1 MKKGLVIGGLLVLV
15 LIAGAFIAW
24 RYVTKVTGIPTVPAK
39 ESKIAVNEDDRILI
53 IAPHPDDET
62 LGPGGLAQQATAAGA
77 AVKAIVIT
85 TGDGYKH
92 AVQVNLKVNEP
103 KPEDYRALA
112 EMRHKESVAA
122 MAALGV
128 KDVVFLGYADGS
140 LNSLWR
146 ESWDYDQLH
155 TGLNGGNTGPYDFAY
170 EPGAPYCG
178 ENLVKNLSSLMME
191 YKPTIIV
198 YPTPE
203 DLHHDHWAA
212 NAFTQYVIAR
222 DNVTTREYTYLV
234 HRGKLWPSPPV
245 YEPEKVMDPPY
256 QMGEEDANWLRHT
269 VTGEERV
276 AKLEAIEQYKTQ
288 LPLADQFL
296 KAFVRRNELYAIYP
310 ELTLSEVASLSDGSE
325 GSAIPGTIINDYEA
339 SELSK
344 SLGGV
349 GDIRR
354 IAAVTDDKNVD
365 MIVELE
371 KPLQAGTVLMIN
383 LRVFT
388 PGGVVRRLD
397 IRVNRGQAVAI
408 KAAKNSVQPQVDL
421 TLSQKDK
428 RIRVRVSASIF
439 DGASQVMFNT
449 DTFRDTATEDEWLD
463 RTAWRRLSLQ

>member
-1 MKKGLVIGGLLVLV
+1 MKRGLIIGGILILV

-24 RYVTKVTGIPTVPAK
+24 AYVTRITGIPTVPAK
-39 ESKIAVNEDDRILI
+39 ERKIAVNKDDRLLI

-77 AVKAIVIT
+77 TVKAIVIT

-103 KPEDYRALA
+103 TAEDYRRLA
-112 EMRHKESVAA
+112 EMRHKESLAA

-128 KDVVFLGYADGS
+128 RDVVFLGYADGS

-178 ENLVKNLSSLMME
+178 ENLVKNLSSIILE
-191 YKPTIIV
+191 FKPTIIV

-212 NAFTQYVIAR
+212 NAFTQYVIAQ
-222 DNVTTREYTYLV
+222 DNISTREYTYLV
-234 HRGKLWPSPPV
+234 HRGKLWPSPPI
-245 YEPEKVMDPPY
+245 YEPDRVMDPPY
-256 QMGEEDANWLRHT
+256 QMGEEDAAWLRHA
-269 VTGEERV
+269 VTEGERV
-276 AKLEAIEQYKTQ
+276 AKLEAIEKYKTQ

-310 ELTLSEVASLSDGSE
+310 KLTLTEVQALADGTE
-325 GSAIPGTIINDYEA
+325 GSMPGTVINDYGA
-339 SELSK
+339 SELSQT
-344 SLGGV
+344 LGGV

-371 KPLQAGTVLMIN
+371 RPLQAGTVLMIN
-383 LRVFT
+383 LRIFT
-388 PGGVVRRLD
+388 PAGLVRRLD
-397 IRVNRGQAVAI
+397 VRVHRGRATAV
-408 KAAKNSVQPQVDL
+408 KAAKNSVVPEVGL